1 MDIGWYIDGYRMIQ
15 PVKSVAATTLL
26 TWSQATNPRI
36 SYPQLVSLQKP
47 FSLAHDDSWFWINK
61 NLSGICVFGPSSW
74 GNPMKRDPIIAIS
87 PMGKMLLEPNQRF
100 LPGPWRR
107 RRWGLGE
114 NEPYKIFGD
123 PTFFWRNWP
132 PHLFQLG
139 NEIHP
144 VSSQKMGRCLI
155 QSFGEALRYS
165 PEMLSLSEG
174 CPGWVV
180 IWRWTHIFVWRVRV
194 ESKMSKAIDGI
205 ICIGW
210 YRDFSLFQNYLNGCD
225 IFWFTQT

>member
-1 MDIGWYIDGYRMIQ
+1 MDIGWYDQ
-15 PVKSVAATTLL
+15 L
-26 TWSQATNPRI
+26 SQLRLPSCSHEAKQQTPRI

-47 FSLAHDDSWFWINK
+47 FFIGAWWFMILNQK

-87 PMGKMLLEPNQRF
+87 PMGKMLLEPNQPF

-144 VSSQKMGRCLI
+144 FFFTKIWMGRCLI
-155 QSFGEALRYS
+155 HSFGEALRYS

-180 IWRWTHIFVWRVRV
+180 IWHFCVT
-194 ESKMSKAIDGI
+194 S
-205 ICIGW
+205 
-210 YRDFSLFQNYLNGCD
+210 
-225 IFWFTQT
+225 